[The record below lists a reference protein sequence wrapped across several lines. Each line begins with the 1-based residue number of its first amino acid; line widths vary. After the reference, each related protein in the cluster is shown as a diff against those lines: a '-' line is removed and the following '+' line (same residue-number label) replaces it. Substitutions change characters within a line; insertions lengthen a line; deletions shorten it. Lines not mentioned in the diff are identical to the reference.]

1 MSTIEIE
8 APQLPEGW
16 KAVRIARADAM
27 KLGEYVLTHVDPWMW
42 ADHDAECSKNLR
54 KLYLV
59 VERVEPPITGY
70 GCDGCDSHC
79 RVSARHGLVRAPDYC
94 TYTGCLASSDED
106 CNWQPV
112 REDTQ

>member
-59 VERVEPPITGY
+59 VERVEPPITGWE
-70 GCDGCDSHC
+70 C
-79 RVSARHGLVRAPDYC
+79 RTCGDNPCCAKLPGVIAPD
-94 TYTGCLASSDED
+94 TCLIRDVDMD
-106 CNWQPV
+106 CDWQPV
-112 REDTQ
+112 REDKK